1 MKNAF
6 QNDSE
11 LLMRIK
17 VHDNEAFEA
26 LYRKYWKNLFDFA
39 TIKTGDADA
48 AEEIIQ
54 ELFVTLWEKRET
66 LQITNLQS
74 YLFTSVRNR
83 VIDHYKQKVFDELD
97 TAEASTTP
105 DYPLFLDELET
116 ALHAAVSEL
125 PDKTREIFL
134 LNRFE
139 GKTARQIA
147 QELNLP
153 ERTVE
158 YHITQALRTLKTQ
171 LRDFIVML
179 ALSFGNSIF

>member
-1 MKNAF
+1 
-6 QNDSE
+6 
-11 LLMRIK
+11 MRLK

-26 LYRKYWKNLFDFA
+26 LYRKYWKKLFDFA
-39 TIKTGDADA
+39 TIKTGDADV

-66 LQITNLQS
+66 LQIINLQS

-83 VIDHYKQKVFDELD
+83 VIDHYKQKIFDELD
-97 TAEASTTP
+97 TVEASSVP
-105 DYPLFLDELET
+105 DYSFFLEELEM
-116 ALHAAVSEL
+116 ALQAAVSGL
-125 PDKTREIFL
+125 PDKTRAIFL

-139 GKTARQIA
+139 GKTAREIS

-171 LRDFIVML
+171 LRDYI
-179 ALSFGNSIF
+179 ALFLLPIANGIF